1 MKRIAALASLPALLI
16 PLIATSPALGLDES
30 AVTPSQLLAELT
42 VAADSSVPYNRDLF
56 AEGIDV
62 DGDGCNTRREVLQ
75 LESLVP
81 VTMPSGCDI
90 TAGEW
95 FSWYEGATQTD
106 PSALEMDHLVAL
118 KEAWISGAHAWTD
131 QQRSDYANDLDIDAT
146 LTVVTGSVNGA
157 KSAYDPAQW
166 LPSYEASRCR
176 YVSDWMTVKYRWNLT
191 VDHAEKLS
199 LQSVIDT
206 YCVDTQIVVPPVR
219 TDTIVEPT
227 PGGGVNPMPAGT
239 HRLGGS
245 DRFGTAVAISSRFNP
260 GVPAVYIAT
269 GVNYPDALSASAVAG
284 AEGVPLLLVMPDF
297 IPAVVWTELGRL
309 APQKIIVAGGPT
321 TVYDSVVSQLG
332 LLAPVTRYAGLDR
345 YDTSRQLAEQAN
357 LTGSTTFI
365 ATGTN
370 FPDALSSAAAAGST
384 GSSVVLAWGPASA
397 ADDATKTT
405 LSNIGTS
412 SVRIAGSNATVS
424 DGLHSS
430 LASIYPVTR
439 YGGVDRF
446 HTGALI
452 NQGTFTNPSTV
463 FLALGT
469 NFPDALAGGAL
480 AAATDSPL
488 FIVRGDCVPSSV
500 HDAITAWSPSSIVLL
515 GSEAS
520 LSSAVASLTECAPPP
535 VDPGPGPGPGP
546 TPPPSN
552 PGDTKNCSDFGSW
565 GAAQSWFQTYYP
577 YYGDV
582 AKLDGD
588 NDGIACEGLPGAP

>member
-1 MKRIAALASLPALLI
+1 M
-16 PLIATSPALGLDES
+16 
-30 AVTPSQLLAELT
+30 
-42 VAADSSVPYNRDLF
+42 
-56 AEGIDV
+56 
-62 DGDGCNTRREVLQ
+62 
-75 LESLVP
+75 
-81 VTMPSGCDI
+81 
-90 TAGEW
+90 
-95 FSWYEGATQTD
+95 
-106 PSALEMDHLVAL
+106 
-118 KEAWISGAHAWTD
+118 
-131 QQRSDYANDLDIDAT
+131 
-146 LTVVTGSVNGA
+146 
-157 KSAYDPAQW
+157 
-166 LPSYEASRCR
+166 
-176 YVSDWMTVKYRWNLT
+176 
-191 VDHAEKLS
+191 
-199 LQSVIDT
+199 
-206 YCVDTQIVVPPVR
+206 
-219 TDTIVEPT
+219 
-227 PGGGVNPMPAGT
+227 
-239 HRLGGS
+239 
-245 DRFGTAVAISSRFNP
+245 
-260 GVPAVYIAT
+260 
-269 GVNYPDALSASAVAG
+269 
-284 AEGVPLLLVMPDF
+284 
-297 IPAVVWTELGRL
+297 
-309 APQKIIVAGGPT
+309 
-321 TVYDSVVSQLG
+321 
-332 LLAPVTRYAGLDR
+332 
-345 YDTSRQLAEQAN
+345 
-357 LTGSTTFI
+357 
-365 ATGTN
+365 
-370 FPDALSSAAAAGST
+370 
-384 GSSVVLAWGPASA
+384 
-397 ADDATKTT
+397 
-405 LSNIGTS
+405 
-412 SVRIAGSNATVS
+412 S

-546 TPPPSN
+546 GPTPPPSN

>member
-16 PLIATSPALGLDES
+16 PLLGAAPAL
-30 AVTPSQLLAELT
+30 AVEPGEASTPAALLEELRVATPSS
-42 VAADSSVPYNRDLF
+42 VAYDRDLF
-56 AEGIDV
+56 AEGIDA

-81 VTMPSGCDI
+81 VTISSGCDI
-90 TAGEW
+90 TSGEW
-95 FSWYEGATQTD
+95 FSWYEGVTQTD
-106 PSALEMDHLVAL
+106 PAQLEMDHLVAL
-118 KEAWISGAHAWTD
+118 KEAWISGAFAWTD
-131 QQRSDYANDLDIDAT
+131 QQRSDYANDLDIDET

-157 KSAYDPAQW
+157 KSAYDPAEW
-166 LPSYEASRCR
+166 VPSHEASRCE
-176 YVSDWMTVKYRWNLT
+176 YASDWVVVKYRWNLS
-191 VDHAEKLS
+191 VDPFEHTAL
-199 LQSVIDT
+199 LDLINT
-206 YCVDTQIVVPPVR
+206 YCGDKQIVVPAVR
-219 TDTIVEPT
+219 TDTAQPT
-227 PGGGVNPMPAGT
+227 GGGVNALPAGI
-239 HRLGGS
+239 HRLAGS

-297 IPAVVWTELGRL
+297 IPAVVWNELGRL
-309 APQKIIVAGGPT
+309 APQEIIVAGGPT
-321 TVYDSVVSQLG
+321 TVHDSVVSQLE
-332 LLAPVTRYAGLDR
+332 LLAPVTRYAGVDR

-384 GSSVVLAWGPASA
+384 GSSVVLAWGPAAA

-439 YGGVDRF
+439 HGGVDRF

-452 NQGTFTNPSTV
+452 NQGTFSNPSTV

-480 AAATDSPL
+480 AGATDSPL

-500 HDAITAWSPSSIVLL
+500 HDVITAWSPSSVVLL

-520 LSSAVASLTECAPPP
+520 LSGAVESLTECAPPP
-535 VDPGPGPGPGP
+535 VGPGPGPGPGP
-546 TPPPSN
+546 TPPPAN
-552 PGDTKNCSDFGSW
+552 PGDTKNCGDFGSW
-565 GAAQSWFQTYYP
+565 AAANAWFQTYYP

-582 AKLDGD
+582 AKLDGN
-588 NDGIACEGLPGAP
+588 NDGVPCESLPGAP